1 MSSRNPLFI
10 TLFLALLFMGC
21 KTDKMPAT
29 HVQSLES
36 KSGCISNDWQFQYQG
51 QWYPA
56 TVPGNIHTDLLAN
69 NLIPDPFFGANEDSV
84 QWVADS
90 VWTYRLVF
98 DAHCSDGQE
107 FENHW
112 LVFDGLDTYA
122 EVWLN
127 GQKLH
132 SMDKGDTTLLDN
144 MFRRWRFCVNDV
156 LKEKD
161 NELIVKFFQII
172 PYEEVEAGKVPYKLP
187 DNRVF
192 SRKAQYMSGWDWG
205 PKLIT
210 CGIWK
215 NVRLESFNDLKLE
228 DVYVY
233 DSEPTFDT
241 TGAWKTDVQLYIK
254 SLEEKKKCTI
264 QIEVFDEN
272 GLCAKVEKRVKLDYD
287 ENLVKI
293 PVSITYPKLW
303 WPNGMGNQHLYTY
316 TVTIMDREQADQR
329 TVRHGLRTVE
339 LVREQD
345 SIGESFA
352 FKVNGKSCF
361 MRGADW
367 IPAASYPGTLNTPEG
382 GDVYFRLL
390 HDAADV
396 NMNMIRVWG
405 GGIYENDAFYNYCD
419 ELGLLVWQDFM
430 FACNPYPGNKAFLQN
445 VCYEADEQLKRLRN
459 HPCIALYCGNNEVHN
474 GLEDWGWQTA
484 LEWTDAQY
492 KQLVEDFNQLFEKML
507 SDRVHEY
514 HQGVPYISS
523 SPTFGWGHPE
533 CCTHGC
539 SHYWGVWWGEQ
550 PFSIWWEKTG
560 RFMSEYGFQSY
571 PEMATIETFTRP
583 EDRKLGSPALNNHQK
598 HGRGVE
604 IIRKA
609 MKEEFGYTRT
619 DDLDE
624 FAYMSQLVQA
634 LGICQAIDAHRSQH
648 DKCAGTLYWQ
658 LNDCWPVASWSS
670 IDYTGRW
677 KALHYRLRE
686 AYANVSIATHYSDN
700 QTVEFCLV
708 NDSGSAVKGTMKVTA
723 FALDGTQSQV
733 LVSKQVGASPNSSK
747 KVSVCHSSDLKD
759 LRVDQVCLVAQLES
773 EGKVLAQK
781 VSFFVKPGE
790 LSLRRETI
798 HQELKNYGDHFEL
811 TLTCPTFCYGVQ
823 VKETTGKDVRWSDNY
838 FHLLPNVPKTIYG
851 YYDVQFDGEPELVVR
866 CWPLAISH

>member
-1 MSSRNPLFI
+1 MSPRNPLLI
-10 TLFLALLFMGC
+10 TLLLALLFLGC

-29 HVQSLES
+29 RVQSLDS
-36 KSGCISNDWQFQYQG
+36 KSGCITNNWQFKYQG

-69 NLIPDPFFGANEDSV
+69 DLIPDPFFGTNEDSV
-84 QWVADS
+84 QWIADS

-98 DAHCSDGQE
+98 DADCAGTGQSY
-107 FENHW
+107 ENHW

-127 GQKLH
+127 GQKLR

-144 MFRRWRFCVNDV
+144 MFRRWRFYVNDV

-161 NELIVKFFQII
+161 NELIVKFFPIMT
-172 PYEEVEAGKVPYKLP
+172 YGEVEAGKLPYKLP
-187 DNRVF
+187 DHRVF

-215 NVRLESFNDLKLE
+215 NVRLESFHDLKLE

-241 TGAWKTDVQLYIK
+241 AGIWKTDVQLCIK
-254 SLEEKKKCTI
+254 SLKEKKKCTV

-272 GLCAKVEKRVKLDYD
+272 GLCAKMEKRVKLDYD
-287 ENLVKI
+287 ENLVKV
-293 PVSITYPKLW
+293 PVSITRPKLW
-303 WPNGMGNQHLYTY
+303 WPNGMGKQHLYTY
-316 TVTIMDREQADQR
+316 SVTITDRKQADQR

-352 FKVNGKSCF
+352 FKVNGKPF
-361 MRGADW
+361 FARGADW
-367 IPAASYPGTLNTPEG
+367 IPASSYPGTLNTPEG
-382 GDVYFRLL
+382 SDVYYRLL

-405 GGIYENDAFYNYCD
+405 GGIFENDAFYNYCD
-419 ELGLLVWQDFM
+419 ELGLFVWQDFM
-430 FACNPYPGNKAFLQN
+430 FACNPYPGDAAFLHN
-445 VCYEADEQLKRLRN
+445 VQQEAVEQVKRLRN

-484 LEWTDAQY
+484 LGWTDAQY
-492 KQLVEDFNQLFEKML
+492 KQLFTDFSLLFEKML
-507 SDRVHEY
+507 AEVLSEY
-514 HQGVPYISS
+514 HSSAPYIAS
-523 SPTFGWGHPE
+523 SPTYGWGHEE

-571 PEMATIETFTRP
+571 PEMATIETFTTP

-609 MKEEFGYTRT
+609 MKEEFDYTRT

-624 FAYMSQLVQA
+624 FTYVSQLVQA
-634 LGICQAIDAHRSQH
+634 EGIRRAIDAHRSQH

-670 IDYTGRW
+670 IDYTGCW

-686 AYANVSIATHYSDN
+686 AFANVVVTTHVNDN
-700 QTVEFCLV
+700 QSIDFYLV
-708 NDSGSAVKGTMKVTA
+708 NDSLSSVKGILKITA
-723 FALDGTQSQV
+723 MALDGSKSQE
-733 LVSKQVGASPNSSK
+733 LVNKQASASPSSSK
-747 KVSVCHSSDLKD
+747 LVATCNPADLKG
-759 LRVDQVCLVAQLES
+759 LRSDQVCLIAQFEHD
-773 EGKVLAQK
+773 GKVLAEK
-781 VSFFVKPGE
+781 VCFFVKPGQLKFQRDE
-790 LSLRRETI
+790 I

-823 VKETTGKDVRWSDNY
+823 VMETTGKDVRWSDNY
-838 FHLLPNVPKTIYG
+838 FNLLPNVPKTIYG
-851 YYDVQFDGEPELVVR
+851 YYDVQMDGKPVVKVR
-866 CWPLAISH
+866 SWK

>member
-1 MSSRNPLFI
+1 MSFRNPLLI
-10 TLFLALLFMGC
+10 TLFIALLFMGC

-29 HVQSLES
+29 RVQSLDS
-36 KSGCISNDWQFQYQG
+36 KSGCITHNWQFQYQG

-69 NLIPDPFFGANEDSV
+69 KLIPDPFFGTNEDSV

-90 VWTYRLVF
+90 GWIYRLIF
-98 DAHCSDGQE
+98 DADCAGAGQSY
-107 FENHW
+107 ENHW

-144 MFRRWRFCVNDV
+144 MFRRWRFCVDDV

-161 NELIVKFFQII
+161 NKLIVNFFPII
-172 PYEEVEAGKVPYKLP
+172 PYEEVEAEKLPYKLP

-215 NVRLESFNDLKLE
+215 NVRLESFHDLKLE
-228 DVYVY
+228 NVYVA
-233 DSEPTFDT
+233 DTKPTFDT
-241 TGAWKTDVQLYIK
+241 IGSWETEVQVWVK
-254 SLEEKKKCTI
+254 SLEEKKKCTVRV
-264 QIEVFDEN
+264 EVFDEN

-293 PVSITYPKLW
+293 PVSITHPKLW
-303 WPNGMGNQHLYTY
+303 WPNGMGDQHLYTY
-316 TVTIMDREQADQR
+316 SVTIMDRKQADQR
-329 TVRHGLRTVE
+329 TVCHGLRTVE

-352 FKVNGKSCF
+352 FKVNGKPF
-361 MRGADW
+361 FARGADW
-367 IPAASYPGTLNTPEG
+367 IPASSYPGTLNTAEG
-382 GDVYFRLL
+382 SDVYYRLL

-405 GGIYENDAFYNYCD
+405 GGIYENDAFYKCCD

-430 FACNPYPGNKAFLQN
+430 FACNPYPGDKAFLQN
-445 VCYEADEQLKRLRN
+445 VSYEADELLRRLRN

-484 LEWTDAQY
+484 LGWSDAQY
-492 KQLVEDFNQLFEKML
+492 KQLFEDFNQLFEKML
-507 SDRVHEY
+507 AERVHEC
-514 HQGVPYISS
+514 HSAVPYISS

-571 PEMATIETFTRP
+571 PEMATIETFTTP

-604 IIRKA
+604 IIKKA

-624 FAYMSQLVQA
+624 FAYVSQLVQA
-634 LGICQAIDAHRSQH
+634 LGIRQAIDAHRSQH

-686 AYANVSIATHYSDN
+686 AFANVVVTAHVNDN
-700 QTVEFCLV
+700 QSVDFYLV
-708 NDSGSAVKGTMKVTA
+708 NDSLSSVKGMLKITA
-723 FALDGTQSQV
+723 MALDGSKSQE
-733 LVSKQVGASPNSSK
+733 LVSKQVSVSPDNSKLVATCNSAE
-747 KVSVCHSSDLKD
+747 LKG
-759 LRVDQVCLVAQLES
+759 LRADQVCLVAQFEHN
-773 EGKVLAQK
+773 GKVLAEK
-781 VSFFVKPGE
+781 VCFFVKPGQLKHQRNE
-790 LSLRRETI
+790 IR
-798 HQELKNYGDHFEL
+798 QELKCFGDHFEL

-823 VKETTGKDVRWSDNY
+823 VRETTGKDVRWSDNY
-838 FHLLPNVPKTIYG
+838 FNLLPNVPKTIYG
-851 YYDVQFDGEPELVVR
+851 YYDVQMDGEPAVTVR
-866 CWPLAISH
+866 SWK

>member
-10 TLFLALLFMGC
+10 TLLLALLFLGC

-29 HVQSLES
+29 HIQSLES

-69 NLIPDPFFGANEDSV
+69 NLIPDPFSGTNEDSV
-84 QWVADS
+84 QWVSDS
-90 VWTYRLVF
+90 IWTYRLIF
-98 DAHCSDGQE
+98 DADCSGDGQE

-127 GQKLH
+127 GELLE
-132 SMDKGDTTLLDN
+132 SFDKEDYKPLLNN
-144 MFRRWRFCVNDV
+144 MFRQWRFSVNDV
-156 LKEKD
+156 LKKKG
-161 NELIVKFFQII
+161 NELLVKFYPTESYDSVSAAQL
-172 PYEEVEAGKVPYKLP
+172 PYKLP
-187 DNRVF
+187 DTRVF
-192 SRKAQYMSGWDWG
+192 TRKAQYQSGWDWG
-205 PKLIT
+205 PKLNT

-228 DVYVY
+228 DVYVA
-233 DSEPTFDT
+233 DVETTFDT
-241 TGAWKTDVQLYIK
+241 SGIWKTDVQVLLK
-254 SLEEKKKCTI
+254 SGKDKKKCTVL
-264 QIEVFDEN
+264 IEVFDEN
-272 GLCAKVEKRVKLDYD
+272 GLCTKVEKRVKLDYD
-287 ENLVKI
+287 ENLIKI
-293 PVSITYPKLW
+293 PVSISNPKLW
-303 WPNGMGNQHLYTY
+303 WPNGMGGQHLYTY
-316 TVTIMDREQADQR
+316 VVTVGDKKQEIQYTL
-329 TVRHGLRTVE
+329 RHGLRTVE
-339 LVREQD
+339 LVREKD

-352 FKVNGKSCF
+352 FKVNGEPCF

-367 IPAASYPGTLNTPEG
+367 IPASSYPGTLNTAEG
-382 GDVYFRLL
+382 SDVYYRLL
-390 HDAADV
+390 HDAAEV

-445 VCYEADEQLKRLRN
+445 VSYEAGEQLKRLRN

-474 GLEDWGWQTA
+474 GLEDWGWQSA
-484 LEWTDAQY
+484 LGWSDAQY
-492 KQLVEDFNQLFEKML
+492 KQLFEDFNQLFEKML
-507 SDRVHEY
+507 AERVHEC
-514 HQGVPYISS
+514 HPSVPYISS

-571 PEMATIETFTRP
+571 PEMATIETFTTP

-624 FAYMSQLVQA
+624 FAYVSQLVQA
-634 LGICQAIDAHRSQH
+634 DGIRRAIDAHRSQH
-648 DKCAGTLYWQ
+648 DRCAGTLCWQ

-677 KALHYRLRE
+677 KALHYQLRA
-686 AYANVSIATHYSDN
+686 AYANVAVTAHVNDN
-700 QTVEFCLV
+700 QSVDFYLV
-708 NDSGSAVKGTMKVTA
+708 NDSLSAVKGTWKVTA
-723 FALDGTQSQV
+723 MALDGYKSQV
-733 LVSKQVGASPNSSK
+733 LTSKQVNVASGSSK
-747 KVSVCHSSDLKD
+747 LVATCNPADLKG
-759 LRVDQVCLVAQLES
+759 LRPDQVCLVAQFEHD
-773 EGKVLAQK
+773 GKVLAEK
-781 VSFFVKPGE
+781 VCFFVKPGQLKLQRDE
-790 LSLRRETI
+790 IRRD
-798 HQELKNYGDHFEL
+798 LKCFGDYFEL

-823 VKETTGKDVRWSDNY
+823 VMETTGKDVRWSDNY

-851 YYDVQFDGEPELVVR
+851 YYDVQMDGEPAVIVR
-866 CWPLAISH
+866 SWR